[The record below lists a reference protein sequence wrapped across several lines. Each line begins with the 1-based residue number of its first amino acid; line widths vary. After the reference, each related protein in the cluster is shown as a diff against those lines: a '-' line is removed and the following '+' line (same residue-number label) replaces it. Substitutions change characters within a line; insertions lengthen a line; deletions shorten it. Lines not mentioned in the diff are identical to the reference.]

1 MGQTVLIAGD
11 RSEWRRMVLLLA
23 GFLGIYS
30 AQINANVLAGRTPFQ
45 TGTAL
50 NVQFYHFPINF
61 LQFPPA
67 GSLTIGGVIGQDPL
81 RFVYSYIVRCMEFG
95 LGPMLLL
102 TASPAMVRGTVHRR
116 YVTILSVA
124 TLAFIPIQALGGSPR
139 SSLPLLPVMIVEGVA
154 LLRWVGLRI
163 QAQVRRRWMSGW
175 IMGAMAG
182 ILVASTGLW
191 RLDTCKSIVT
201 GRLRESSELAEMEMT
216 LKAAGVMNCRQV
228 LHVGYH
234 VLHSVI
240 GASASKW
247 VLAQI

>member
-1 MGQTVLIAGD
+1 MC
-11 RSEWRRMVLLLA
+11 WRA
-23 GFLGIYS
+23 
-30 AQINANVLAGRTPFQ
+30 TPFQ

-102 TASPAMVRGTVHRR
+102 TASLAIVRGAVHRR

-191 RLDTCKSIVT
+191 RLDTVQVNCHGPASGEQRVSRD
-201 GRLRESSELAEMEMT
+201 GNDVESRRSDELPPS
-216 LKAAGVMNCRQV
+216 